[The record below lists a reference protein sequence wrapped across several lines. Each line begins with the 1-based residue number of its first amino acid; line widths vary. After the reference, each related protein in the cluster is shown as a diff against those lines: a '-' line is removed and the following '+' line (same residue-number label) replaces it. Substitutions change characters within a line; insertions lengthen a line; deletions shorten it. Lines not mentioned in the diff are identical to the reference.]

1 MSDVQ
6 ETKVEK
12 KENEKYCSSCGAII
26 KKEAVICPKCGVQQ
40 KNMDGDNDVSKK
52 WLTTLLLC
60 IFLGTIGGHNF
71 YVGKTK
77 KGILMLVLLVAGIV
91 FAAAIVGFAGIALV
105 FVLWVVDLI
114 KILSGTFTDGA
125 GNVIKKE

>member
-1 MSDVQ
+1 MSDVR
-6 ETKVEK
+6 EK
-12 KENEKYCSSCGAII
+12 KKNEKYCLSCRAII

-40 KNMDGDNDVSKK
+40 KDMEGNNDVSTK

-60 IFLGTIGGHNF
+60 IFLGTIGAHDF

-77 KGILMLVLLVAGIV
+77 KGILMLVLLVGGIV
-91 FAAAIVGFAGIALV
+91 FAAMIVGFVGIALV
-105 FVLWVVDLI
+105 CVFWVIDLI

-125 GNVIKKE
+125 GNVIKNK